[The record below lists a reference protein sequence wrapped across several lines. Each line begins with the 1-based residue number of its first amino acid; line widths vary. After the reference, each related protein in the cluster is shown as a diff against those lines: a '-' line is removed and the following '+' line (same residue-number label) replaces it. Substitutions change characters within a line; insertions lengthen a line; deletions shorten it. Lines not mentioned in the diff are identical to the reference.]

1 MTLGM
6 MTSHLAQRDQVTPH
20 VTILLDRC
28 AGCEEC
34 VVRCP
39 TGALSM
45 DSATWTAVADDAAC
59 VGCRQ
64 CQRTCPFSAIF
75 VDGPVLI
82 APRME
87 TKVHHPVVLE
97 GSLEETRAGIGG
109 WAGAIAEADR
119 CLLCPDPTCVR
130 GCPVHN
136 DIPGFI
142 GALREGDL
150 DRAHLILRR
159 TTVLPDIC
167 SRVCDQSI
175 QCEGACT
182 WSLAGEKPVAIGAL
196 ERFIADNSPV
206 PPLQRTTDH
215 GAGLKVAVV
224 GSGPG
229 SIAATWELAQA
240 GAEVTVF
247 EKDEEP
253 GGLLR
258 WGIPDFTLPDNI
270 SSRPW
275 EALVEGGVVLKT
287 NHAVDP
293 AEVESLLSSHDAV
306 ILAYGAQVPI
316 RPPIEGSELEGVW
329 DSTKFLSLARKALR
343 DGTPLLQK
351 ESRLAKIAGHEPTV
365 LVVGAGNTAMDVA
378 RLARRLGVRAICV
391 DWMDRRFAPVRPD
404 ELEEASTEGVEVL
417 FSTTI
422 GRIIGLAGHVSQAK
436 LSSTKQR
443 KSSKSPHIVNE
454 EARTENVDLVVFAMG
469 YRRDGAFAQWLSG
482 PSAQSPIQDTP
493 DRRWQAS
500 GVLSAGKP
508 AFARHQAIG
517 SVSMRREERRIL
529 ASRGAS
535 KRVWVVGDALVGPCT
550 VVEAMAQG
558 KSAAQAV
565 LEVAAMEGKS

>member
-1 MTLGM
+1 MALEM
-6 MTSHLAQRDQVTPH
+6 MTDHLMQRDQGTPH

-39 TGALSM
+39 TAALTM
-45 DSATWTAVADDAAC
+45 DSVTWTAVADDGAC

-75 VDGPVLI
+75 VEGPVLV
-82 APRME
+82 ASRAE
-87 TKVHHPVVLE
+87 TMVHHPVVLE
-97 GSLEETRAGIGG
+97 GSLEETRGGIGG

-119 CLLCPDPTCVR
+119 CLVCPDPTCVR

-150 DRAHLILRR
+150 DKAHLILRR
-159 TTVLPDIC
+159 TTVLPDVC

-182 WSLAGEKPVAIGAL
+182 WSLAGENPVAIGAL

-206 PPLQRTTDH
+206 PPLERTSDS

-229 SIAATWELAQA
+229 GIAATWELAQA

-275 EALVEGGVVLKT
+275 DALVEGGVALRT

-293 AEVESLLSSHDAV
+293 SEMESLLNTHDAV
-306 ILAYGAQVPI
+306 VLANGAEIPI

-329 DSTKFLSLARKALR
+329 DSTEFLSLARKALR
-343 DGTPLLQK
+343 DGTPLLEK
-351 ESRLAKIAGHEPTV
+351 EWRLAKIARRDPTV

-404 ELEEASTEGVEVL
+404 ELEEATLEGVEVL

-422 GRIIGLAGHVSQAK
+422 GRIVGLAGHVSGVK
-436 LSSTKQR
+436 LSSTRQR
-443 KSSKSPHIVNE
+443 RSSKSPRVVKE
-454 EARTENVDLVVFAMG
+454 ESRTENVDLVVFAMG
-469 YRRDGAFAQWLSG
+469 YRRDGTFGRWLSG

-500 GVLSAGKP
+500 GVLSAGKV

-565 LEVAAMEGKS
+565 LESAAARRSS